1 MNLSIDAIEML
12 PFLLGEVGVPSS
24 PSLGGTDI
32 LTRIL
37 AVLLLIAINAFFV
50 TAEFSI
56 VSVRR
61 SRINQLVSAGDVQAK
76 TVQDLQ
82 RGLDR
87 LLSTTQL
94 GITLSSLALGWIG
107 ESTMA
112 VLLTAL
118 FVSLPLPT
126 QTRQVLAHSLAVP
139 AAFMLI
145 AYLQIVL
152 GELCPKSVALLY
164 PEQLARFLGPPS
176 VAIARLFHP
185 FIWIL
190 NQSTRWLLRLVGVQY
205 MGQGWYNR
213 VTPEELQL
221 IISTT
226 TESPGLEAEERELLQ
241 NVFAF
246 GEVTAG
252 EAMVPRTS
260 IVAVE
265 KEATF
270 QELLQEVA
278 SSRHSRY
285 PVMGESLDDIVGLIE
300 FKELAEPF
308 AEGTLKFN
316 QPIQSW
322 IRPAQFVAEEM
333 PLNELLDLM
342 RRSGQTMLIVVDNF
356 GGTAGLVTI
365 QDVVA
370 EIIGETHEP
379 ESPEEPSIQI
389 LDEQTFLVQAQI
401 DLEEVNELLNLGL
414 PLSEEYQTLGG
425 FVIYQLQKIPLVG
438 EQLRYK
444 TCEMT
449 VESAEGP
456 RLERILVRRL
466 EPLIP
471 EAASELENQLE
482 SQEPDSLTDAA
493 IDLPPESNQEPSTD
507 VASTNHRSRSWEGEP
522 LERHGDDVK

>member
-1 MNLSIDAIEML
+1 VKDEFGMMFSSGAAFSTAVSAIPNPNVIPEM
-12 PFLLGEVGVPSS
+12 
-24 PSLGGTDI
+24 SLGWADVTMR
-32 LTRIL
+32 LL

-87 LLSTTQL
+87 LLSTTQF
-94 GITLSSLALGWIG
+94 GITLASLALGWIG

-112 VLLTAL
+112 VLMSAL
-118 FVSLPLPT
+118 LVRLPLPPHT
-126 QTRQVLAHSLAVP
+126 QQFLAHSLAVP
-139 AAFMLI
+139 AAFSLI

-152 GELCPKSVALLY
+152 GELCPKSVALIY

-185 FIWIL
+185 FIWVL
-190 NQSTRWLLRLVGVQY
+190 NQSTRWLLRLVGVRY
-205 MGQGWYNR
+205 TGQGWYHR

-226 TESPGLEAEERELLQ
+226 TESPGLEEEERELLS

-246 GEVTAG
+246 AEVTAG
-252 EAMVPRTS
+252 EVMVPRTS
-260 IVAVE
+260 LVAVSR
-265 KEATF
+265 EATF

-278 SSRHSRY
+278 ESGHSRY
-285 PVMGESLDDIVGLIE
+285 PVTRESLDDVVGLIA
-300 FKELAEPF
+300 FKDLAEPLV
-308 AEGTLKFN
+308 AGTLQLD

-322 IRPAQFVAEEM
+322 IRPAQFVSETM

-342 RRSGQTMLIVVDNF
+342 QRSGQPLVMVVDNF

-379 ESPEEPSIQI
+379 ESPAEPNIRV
-389 LDEQTFLVQAQI
+389 LDDQTYLVQAQT
-401 DLEEVNELLNLGL
+401 DLEEVNDFLNLEL

-425 FVIYQLQKIPLVG
+425 FVIYQLQKIPAVG
-438 EQLRYK
+438 ESLTYE
-444 TCEMT
+444 TYEMT
-449 VESAEGP
+449 VESGEGP
-456 RLERILVRRL
+456 RLGHIRLRRL
-466 EPLIP
+466 EPSMISEVTELI
-471 EAASELENQLE
+471 EAAEGAESPESSQLSESTFDNSDLD
-482 SQEPDSLTDAA
+482 SQES
-493 IDLPPESNQEPSTD
+493 
-507 VASTNHRSRSWEGEP
+507 
-522 LERHGDDVK
+522 